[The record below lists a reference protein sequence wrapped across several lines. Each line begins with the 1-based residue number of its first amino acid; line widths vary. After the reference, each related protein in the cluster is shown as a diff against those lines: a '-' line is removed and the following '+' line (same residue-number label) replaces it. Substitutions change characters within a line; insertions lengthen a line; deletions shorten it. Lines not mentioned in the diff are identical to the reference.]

1 MIVVYGLKTCDSC
14 RKTLKLLQG
23 AGQAHRFH
31 DLRADG
37 LPPGQPEA
45 WMAVLGWEA
54 LLNRKSTT
62 WRELPEAEKQ
72 GLDATAATALMKRHP
87 TLIKRPVIE
96 AGDRLLV
103 GTGAPQQ
110 AALKALA
117 EG

>member
-14 RKTLKLLQG
+14 RKALKLLQG
-23 AGQAHRFH
+23 AGHAHRFH
-31 DLRADG
+31 DLRGDG

-45 WMAVLGWEA
+45 WVSELGWEA

-72 GLDATAATALMKRHP
+72 GLDATTAAGLMRRHP

-96 AGDRLLV
+96 ASDRLLV
-103 GTGAPQQ
+103 GIGAPQQ
-110 AALKALA
+110 AVLRALA
-117 EG
+117 EA